1 MNQSSITLQPGTVI
15 IKDRPANTKPS
26 WLWFSQCDRT
36 LVAYSIAEI
45 EPLLKEIDR
54 AVHAG
59 MYVAGFLSYEAS
71 ATFDFAFRVKIDLSN
86 NSTNEAN
93 YRNRSLPL
101 AWFALYTNPPRRI
114 HQLPILDESES
125 NDLQLN
131 DLQLNDLQWQI
142 TESKERYYQK
152 INQILGNIAIGE
164 NYQVNYTV
172 KLISKF
178 ERIKPWQLFLDL
190 TTAQP
195 LNYAA
200 YVCLENFT
208 IVSASP
214 ELFFRL
220 DKNRIVCKP
229 MKGTASRG
237 FDLSS
242 DQNLAVKLKQSAKER
257 AENSMITDMVRN
269 DLGKI
274 AKFKTV
280 KVSKLFELE
289 AHPTVWQM
297 TSTVEAETSADI
309 SSIFSALYPPASI
322 TGAPKIKTMQLIE
335 SLELE
340 KRHIYTGSIG
350 YIAPNRKAQFNVAI
364 RTVLVNHSLSIAE
377 YGVGSGIVIDSQPEL
392 EYKEIEAKSNL
403 LFSPPASTQLL
414 ETILW
419 RPNQGWFLIELH
431 LSRLWYSAQV
441 LQFDLIQFG
450 SIQIDL
456 MQAKFDSEVLRLL
469 DASVNTAQIS
479 QRVRL
484 MVSRDGSIQVEA
496 NPLSTMPNRIKL
508 CLAKEPVNSNSIWLR
523 HKTTWRN
530 LYQEA
535 GKGII
540 NNKIDDVILFNERG
554 EITET
559 TIANIAVKLN
569 GKWYT
574 PPLLSGLL
582 PGVYRQHLLNR
593 GKLMERVITID
604 DLFLANRQ
612 NTRSPVI
619 AIFNSVRGW
628 RRAELLID
636 PVF

>member
-1 MNQSSITLQPGTVI
+1 MNESSITLQPGTVI
-15 IKDRPANTKPS
+15 IKDRPANTKSS
-26 WLWFSQCDRT
+26 WLWFSQCDQT
-36 LVAYSIAEI
+36 LVAYTIVEI

-54 AVHAG
+54 AVNAG

-71 ATFDFAFRVKIDLSN
+71 AAFDFAFQVKTDLSN
-86 NSTNEAN
+86 NSTNDAN
-93 YRNRSLPL
+93 AINQSLPL
-101 AWFALYTNPPRRI
+101 AWFTVYSNPPRRI
-114 HQLPILDESES
+114 HELPILDEF
-125 NDLQLN
+125 QLN
-131 DLQLNDLQWQI
+131 DLHWKI
-142 TESKERYYQK
+142 TESKESYYQK
-152 INQILGNIAIGE
+152 INQILGHIAVGE
-164 NYQVNYTV
+164 SYQVNYTV
-172 KLISKF
+172 KLTSKF
-178 ERIKPWQLFLDL
+178 EQIKPWQLFLDL
-190 TTAQP
+190 TAAQP

-220 DKNRIVCKP
+220 DNNRIVCKP

-237 FDLSS
+237 FDLAT
-242 DQNLAVKLKQSAKER
+242 DQDLAAKLRQSAKER

-309 SSIFSALYPPASI
+309 SSIFNALYPPASI
-322 TGAPKIKTMQLIE
+322 TGAPKIKTMKLIE
-335 SLELE
+335 SLELQ
-340 KRHIYTGSIG
+340 KRGIYTGSIG

-364 RTVLVNHSLSIAE
+364 RTVLVNHSMSIAE
-377 YGVGSGIVIDSQPEL
+377 YGVGSGIVIDSQPKL

-431 LSRLWYSAQV
+431 LSRLCHSAKA
-441 LQFDLIQFG
+441 LQFDFIQFD
-450 SIQIDL
+450 STQ
-456 MQAKFDSEVLRLL
+456 FDSTQFDSKVLTLL
-469 DASVNTAQIS
+469 NASVSTAQTS

-484 MVSRDGSIQVEA
+484 MVSRDGSIQVETNSLVA
-496 NPLSTMPNRIKL
+496 MPNRIKL

-530 LYQEA
+530 VYQEA

-540 NNKIDDVILFNERG
+540 NNKIDDVILFNERR

-569 GKWYT
+569 GKWCT

-582 PGVYRQHLLNR
+582 PGVYRQYLLNR
-593 GKLMERVITID
+593 GKLIERVISID
-604 DLFLANRQ
+604 DLLLANRQ
-612 NTRSPVI
+612 NTRSSMI

-636 PVF
+636 PIF